1 MIFVVQEKAHELFTR
16 KGTDLFLKKKITL
29 VEALIGFEFQL
40 KHLDGQTYNIYT
52 ARGEIISDKE
62 KKTVRG
68 LGMPHF
74 KSQS

>member
-1 MIFVVQEKAHELFTR
+1 MVFVVQEKPHEIFTR
-16 KGTDLFLKKKITL
+16 KGTDLFVKKQVKL

-52 ARGEIISDKE
+52 PRGEVIADKQ